1 MSFRLLL
8 DIMRSRKGLIFATLF
23 ITVAVAG
30 ALTFLEAPRYVG
42 TTALVLN
49 IESESPFDREAIPA
63 ALTSSYLATQL
74 DIIRSQKVAV
84 RVVEQQKLTADPA
97 WRQAYEE
104 AGEAAIPIEYWIAN
118 TIMENVDAEP
128 LQNSRVVNLSYQALA
143 PGEAARMANAYAQA
157 FIATTLELTVEPAK
171 RNVAWFDQQLKSQ
184 RERLDE
190 ARARMARLQAEKG
203 VSGLDEKLGTENTRV
218 DEISRNLVEAQAATA
233 TVRGRQL
240 GVNHPEY
247 QSALQ
252 RERTLAGALEI
263 QKRRI
268 VELNSQREQLNTLAN
283 ELQSEEQNY
292 AATLQAYYKSAME
305 SQFTQTN
312 ISVLAPAFPPSEPST
327 PNVPLN
333 MISATVLGL
342 FLGIVAAFMAEMV
355 NPKTPSMRLRRQ
367 FVAEPVTEI

>member
-8 DIMRSRKGLIFATLF
+8 DIVRSRIGLILATLF
-23 ITVAVAG
+23 ITVGVAG
-30 ALTFLEAPRYVG
+30 ALTFLEPRRYVG

-84 RVVEQQKLTADPA
+84 RVVEQEKLTADPA
-97 WRQAYEE
+97 WRQAYED
-104 AGEAAIPIEYWIAN
+104 AGESAVPLEYWIAN

-128 LQNSRVVNLSYQALA
+128 LQNSRVVNLSYKALA

-171 RNVAWFDQQLKSQ
+171 RNVAWFGEQLKTQ
-184 RERLDE
+184 RGRLDE
-190 ARARMARLQAEKG
+190 ARARMTRLQAEKG
-203 VSGLDEKLGTENTRV
+203 VAVLDEKLGTESTRV

-233 TVRGRQL
+233 SARGRQL

-252 RERTLAGALEI
+252 RERALATALEI

-268 VELNSQREQLNTLAN
+268 IDLNAERDQLDTLAN
-283 ELQSEEQNY
+283 EVASEEQNY

-305 SQFTQTN
+305 SQFNQTN
-312 ISVLAPAFPPSEPST
+312 IAVLSPAFPPSKPAT

-342 FLGIVAAFMAEMV
+342 FLGVLAAFMAEMA

-367 FVAEPVTEI
+367 FVEEPVTEI

>member
-8 DIMRSRKGLIFATLF
+8 DIIRSRMGLILATLF
-23 ITVAVAG
+23 ITVGIAG
-30 ALTFLEAPRYVG
+30 ALTFLEPKRYVG
-42 TTALVLN
+42 TTSLVLN
-49 IESESPFDREAIPA
+49 LETESPFDREAIPA
-63 ALTSSYLATQL
+63 ALSSSYLATQL

-84 RVVEQQKLTADPA
+84 RVVEQEKLDRDPA
-97 WRQAYEE
+97 WRQAY
-104 AGEAAIPIEYWIAN
+104 ADSGETGVPLKYWIAN
-118 TIMENVDAEP
+118 MIMENVDAEP
-128 LQNSRVVNLSYQALA
+128 LQNSRVVNLSYQALEPA
-143 PGEAARMANAYAQA
+143 QAARMANAYGQA
-157 FIATTLELTVEPAK
+157 FIATTLALMVEPAR
-171 RNVAWFDQQLKSQ
+171 RNVAWFDEQLKLQ
-184 RERLDE
+184 RGRLDA
-190 ARARMARLQAEKG
+190 ARSRMTQQQTEKG
-203 VSGLDEKLGTENTRV
+203 IAGLDEKLGTETTRL

-263 QKRRI
+263 QKARI
-268 VELNSQREQLNTLAN
+268 VQLNSQREQLDTLAN
-283 ELQSEEQNY
+283 EVQSEEQNY

-305 SQFTQTN
+305 SQFNETN
-312 ISVLAPAFPPSEPST
+312 IAVLAPAFPPSQPST

-342 FLGIVAAFMAEMV
+342 FLGVVAAFMAEML

-367 FVAEPVTEI
+367 FVEEPVTEI